1 MSSQGAG
8 TWGGEASGQ
17 NGLGGMHRSTEELE
31 GVLQDQ
37 FSEGL
42 EGTAQGGQVH
52 TAASVMGHL

>member
-1 MSSQGAG
+1 MSS
-8 TWGGEASGQ
+8 
-17 NGLGGMHRSTEELE
+17 MYRSTEEQE